1 MSICHT
7 IIFWYHSPRI
17 LEFMITNVV
26 AVRFSLSAY
35 YSAVICDSILHKT
48 SPPHSVIRVESFD
61 LKIVSCSD
69 CLKTNIPAQSAPER
83 KLQKITPKS
92 LHRILSLQKECSSLH
107 SQKAVMIWTIEDVL
121 RSEDC
126 KSFGSVSLPQQV
138 DENLSHS
145 FHKINV
151 DQHCLDASD
160 NNPSSSVELVNV
172 IDSIFDSVERSSITK
187 EELLQKI
194 MNCLDFVEISMF

>member
-1 MSICHT
+1 
-7 IIFWYHSPRI
+7 
-17 LEFMITNVV
+17 
-26 AVRFSLSAY
+26 
-35 YSAVICDSILHKT
+35 
-48 SPPHSVIRVESFD
+48 
-61 LKIVSCSD
+61 
-69 CLKTNIPAQSAPER
+69 
-83 KLQKITPKS
+83 
-92 LHRILSLQKECSSLH
+92 
-107 SQKAVMIWTIEDVL
+107 MIWTIEDVL